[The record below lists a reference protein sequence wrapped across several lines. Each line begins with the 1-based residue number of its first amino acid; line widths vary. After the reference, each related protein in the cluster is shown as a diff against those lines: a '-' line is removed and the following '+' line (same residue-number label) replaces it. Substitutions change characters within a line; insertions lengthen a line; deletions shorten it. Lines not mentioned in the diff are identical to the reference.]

1 MNLSGLTTGS
11 EGGTRVSGDARRL
24 REIRFFSNGHHR
36 RRRRRRGKKKKK
48 RRSVYLYICRLA
60 IKLNVHASFFP
71 RAASGR
77 NKYENDLFIYYLCN
91 S

>member
-36 RRRRRRGKKKKK
+36 RRRRRRREKKKDK
-48 RRSVYLYICRLA
+48 VFTYTFA
-60 IKLNVHASFFP
+60 V
-71 RAASGR
+71 
-77 NKYENDLFIYYLCN
+77 
-91 S
+91 